1 MAPIEDF
8 EQIALVYMTHIYRA
22 AVAICGR
29 SDVADDMVQTTF
41 LKAYERFGSFALG
54 TNCKAWLLR
63 ILRNSWIDYLRRER
77 KNVER
82 HVPLED
88 TIAAPQTTEET
99 VWSNAGDL
107 LDNFTDDQVIKA
119 LQRLPDD
126 QRLTLYL
133 VDVEQLSQEEV
144 AEVTGVAVG
153 TVKSRSSRARNAL
166 KDRLAAYAKD
176 MHFSGG
182 DL

>member
-1 MAPIEDF
+1 MAPIEKF
-8 EQIALVYMTHIYRA
+8 EQIALVYLTQVYRA

-41 LKAYERFGSFALG
+41 LKAYERFGSFTMG

-63 ILRNSWIDYLRRER
+63 ILRNSWVDHLRRER
-77 KNVER
+77 KDVER
-82 HVPLED
+82 RVPLED
-88 TIAAPQTTEET
+88 AVAAPPTSQETT
-99 VWSNAGDL
+99 WSDAGDL

-119 LQRLPDD
+119 LQQLPDD

-153 TVKSRSSRARNAL
+153 TVKSRTSRARNAL
-166 KDRLAAYAKD
+166 KDRLAAYAQD
-176 MHFSGG
+176 MHFTGG
-182 DL
+182 DV

>member
-1 MAPIEDF
+1 MAPIEKF
-8 EQIALVYMTHIYRA
+8 EQTALVYVTQVYRA

-41 LKAYERFGSFALG
+41 LKAYERFGSFVVG

-63 ILRNSWIDYLRRER
+63 ILRNSWIDHLRRER
-77 KNVER
+77 KAVAR
-82 HVPLED
+82 QVPLED
-88 TIAAPQTTEET
+88 TVAAPQTTRET
-99 VWSNAGDL
+99 AWSNAADL
-107 LDNFTDDQVIKA
+107 LDNFTDGQVIKA
-119 LQRLPDD
+119 LQQLPDE

-133 VDVEQLSQEEV
+133 VDVEQMSQEEV

-153 TVKSRSSRARNAL
+153 TVKSRTSRARLAL
-166 KDRLAAYAKD
+166 KERLAAYAQD
-176 MHFSGG
+176 MRLAGG